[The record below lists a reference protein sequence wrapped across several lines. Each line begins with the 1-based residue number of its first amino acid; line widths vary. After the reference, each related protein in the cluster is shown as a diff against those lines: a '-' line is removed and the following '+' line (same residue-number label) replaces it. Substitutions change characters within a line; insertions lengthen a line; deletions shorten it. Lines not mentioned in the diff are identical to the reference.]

1 MPIINIQNKSKKINK
16 STRSQFFFLPGTY
29 CESLFQFQLV
39 LKNIVLV
46 AKIKFLKYELE
57 KLLQKG

>member
-1 MPIINIQNKSKKINK
+1 MPTINIQNKSKKKKK
-16 STRSQFFFLPGTY
+16 STRGQFFFLPGTY
-29 CESLFQFQLV
+29 CESLLQYQLV

-57 KLLQKG
+57 K